1 MAALDVSF
9 TCYPDGFAGYGT
21 KVAHNMNPY
30 PVDQRSIRNVSG
42 GAVKFEKSDTG
53 GRPVKDPKTTRI
65 KEVGKKTIADFIRSE
80 TGSVGVKNA
89 ATIGA
94 FTGALALSQSICDAT
109 TDADGNVIVIII
121 AT

>member
-1 MAALDVSF
+1 M
-9 TCYPDGFAGYGT
+9 
-21 KVAHNMNPY
+21 K
-30 PVDQRSIRNVSG
+30 NV
-42 GAVKFEKSDTG
+42 EI
-53 GRPVKDPKTTRI
+53 TRI

-94 FTGALALSQSICDAT
+94 FTGALALSQSISDAT